1 MLVDVKFCNA
11 KEEKFIIDYASQIS
25 SKEFDFPV
33 VADFWWV
40 AVRQNRYHIS
50 VCRIREG
57 GLRGGA

>member
-1 MLVDVKFCNA
+1 MLVDVKCCNA

-25 SKEFDFPV
+25 SKEFDFTV

-50 VCRIREG
+50 
-57 GLRGGA
+57 GLSGRLVGD